1 MSEKKI
7 RLRIND
13 VADDNSILL
22 KNELGYKNNQLKI
35 GDNETKWT
43 DLSPMLI
50 LNIKDGIMPGTITT
64 NSGDETV
71 ETGLNVDNGSYSA
84 VFGRY
89 LKNYAGYS
97 LLSGYNNKNYGRDNV
112 VVGLQN
118 EIGTAIDITK
128 LTEQARI
135 EYENTGWTSRISING
150 LNSDGT
156 VSDVGDKLAFN
167 PKAPSRNIVCGYDNI
182 LYTQNSIIGGT
193 KIKISGQPN
202 RNDRNLCTISNMLIV
217 GSNITLENTTS
228 VNSSCLIGIGLRLNN
243 AFHGTQC
250 ILGRYN
256 DPNANNDA
264 IFVVGCG
271 TSGDKRKNA
280 IIVREHYST
289 HEQKV
294 EIPIN
299 FYVNGTTTLKNLSV
313 VNITS
318 SGKITTTRDILD
330 TDEDTTVTTKKY
342 VLGKIETVQ
351 SIMDTLTSSVNS
363 VTLSVN
369 NLSSNVL
376 SVQNT
381 VNTLNNSYETWTFE
395 VENDDGSIET
405 ITKQV
410 LIKQ

>member
-13 VADDNSILL
+13 VADDNTILL

-35 GDNETKWT
+35 GDNETNWT
-43 DLSPMLI
+43 DLPPMLI
-50 LNIKDGIMPGTITT
+50 FNVKDGIMPGAITT
-64 NSGDETV
+64 NTRDESV
-71 ETGLNVDNGSYSA
+71 EKGVNVDNGSYSA
-84 VFGRY
+84 SFGRF

-97 LLSGYNNKNYGRDNV
+97 LLSGYYNTNYGRDNLV
-112 VVGLQN
+112 AGIHN
-118 EIGTAIDITK
+118 TIGAEIDTTQ
-128 LTEQARI
+128 LTEQARA
-135 EYENTGWTSRISING
+135 EYENTGWRSHISIYG

-156 VSDVGDKLAFN
+156 ISDAGDKLAFN
-167 PKAPSRNIVCGYDNI
+167 PKAPSRNIVCGYSNTV
-182 LYTQNSIIGGT
+182 YTQNSIISGT
-193 KIKISGQPN
+193 KITLSGKPN
-202 RNDRNLCTISNMLIV
+202 PNDRNLCSISNMLVV
-217 GSNITLENTTS
+217 GSDITLENTTT

-271 TSGDKRKNA
+271 SSDKRKNA

-299 FYVNGTTTLKNLSV
+299 FYVNGTTTLKSLSAT
-313 VNITS
+313 NIDS
-318 SGKITTTRDILD
+318 SGKITSANTIDAD
-330 TDEDTTVTTKKY
+330 TDTTVTTKGY
-342 VLGKIETVQ
+342 VAAKIKVVQ
-351 SIMDTLTSSVNS
+351 STVN
-363 VTLSVN
+363 TLS
-369 NLSSNVL
+369 
-376 SVQNT
+376 T
-381 VNTLNNSYETWTFE
+381 KVNTLNNNYETWTFE
-395 VENDDGSIET
+395 VENDDGSTET

-410 LIKQ
+410 LTK